1 MELDDETPSTKSGD
15 DASDHED
22 LLSDTDSVL
31 KPVNGPSKTQ
41 QIIQTISTISSSS
54 SAEDDEIGDGLRT
67 TTTTTPAVVAAAKG
81 SDVGSTGVTNTTTTA
96 QEQGGQLQLTLCN
109 TTSSQLARTSSL
121 PWIPGQ
127 VERRRRKLPE
137 IPKNKKCEL
146 NALASGV
153 NRVVRMSVQDFD
165 KFRHFLFVSVDFEFI
180 FNPNERTNNKF
191 L

>member
-31 KPVNGPSKTQ
+31 KPTVNGPSKTQ

-67 TTTTTPAVVAAAKG
+67 TPAVVAAAAKG
-81 SDVGSTGVTNTTTTA
+81 SDVGSTGVTNTTTTTA

-127 VERRRRKLPE
+127 AERRRRKLPE

-146 NALASGV
+146 NGLGSGT
-153 NRVVRMSVQDFD
+153 NRVVRIPNKSGNA
-165 KFRHFLFVSVDFEFI
+165 RFI
-180 FNPNERTNNKF
+180 KSQTK
-191 L
+191 